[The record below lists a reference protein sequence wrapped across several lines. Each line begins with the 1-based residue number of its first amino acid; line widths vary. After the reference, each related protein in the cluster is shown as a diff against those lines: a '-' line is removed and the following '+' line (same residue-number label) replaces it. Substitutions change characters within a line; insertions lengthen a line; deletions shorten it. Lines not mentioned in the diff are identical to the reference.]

1 MAGIYDPTPEQRA
14 AWDDWVASRP
24 ACVRRVAERFDP
36 WSLYRL
42 RTTGHRVTIYAFDEG
57 EDGRV
62 TLKVDVTSKFNRVAF
77 ERRVFGIDPDDL
89 EPCELPAFGEDGP

>member
-1 MAGIYDPTPEQRA
+1 MAGIYDPTPGQRA
-14 AWDDWVASRP
+14 AWDGWVASRP
-24 ACVRRVAERFDP
+24 ACVRRVAERFNP

-42 RTTGHRVTIYAFDEG
+42 RTTGQKVMLLSFSEE

-62 TLKVDVTSKFNRVAF
+62 TLTVNVTSEFNRVAF